1 VKTAF
6 EKLQA
11 SQTKLGEAIYAQA
24 GSPNG
29 ETGAA
34 GAEGGPA
41 GEKAGASSDEDIVD
55 AEIVDEEEKK

>member
-1 VKTAF
+1 VKAAF

-24 GSPNG
+24 GSPDG
-29 ETGAA
+29 ATGTAGAEGAA
-34 GAEGGPA
+34 GAKTG
-41 GEKAGASSDEDIVD
+41 SSDEDIVD

>member
-24 GSPNG
+24 GSPDG
-29 ETGAA
+29 ATGAA
-34 GAEGGPA
+34 GAEGAPA
-41 GEKAGASSDEDIVD
+41 GDKAGSSDEDIVD